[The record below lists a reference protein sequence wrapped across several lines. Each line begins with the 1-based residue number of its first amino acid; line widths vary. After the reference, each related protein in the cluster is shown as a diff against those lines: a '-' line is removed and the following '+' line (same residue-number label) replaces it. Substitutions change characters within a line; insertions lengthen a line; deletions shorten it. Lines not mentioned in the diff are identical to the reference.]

1 MKRRDF
7 VKAITSNR
15 SSSAKANSR
24 PRRSSCIRSAKTG
37 SCTWASRGNWASLT
51 TKPLALFSPE
61 LRLNALAPYGE
72 LAFQVT
78 DLLSKP
84 IAGYTF
90 DDCVPLKEVD
100 ALDAPLRFR
109 GKADLSELMNRP
121 IRLQMKFRGARIHA
135 MRGQFHW
142 LDALDVALLKDGK
155 PIDRE
160 FFDFM
165 LTEDFDLR

>member
-1 MKRRDF
+1 M
-7 VKAITSNR
+7 
-15 SSSAKANSR
+15 
-24 PRRSSCIRSAKTG
+24 
-37 SCTWASRGNWASLT
+37 
-51 TKPLALFSPE
+51 
-61 LRLNALAPYGE
+61 
-72 LAFQVT
+72 T
-78 DLLSKP
+78 DLRSKP

-109 GKADLSELMNRP
+109 DKADLSDLMNRP

-142 LDALDVALLKDGK
+142 LDALDVALLKDDK

-160 FFDFM
+160 FLDVQ
-165 LTEDFDLR
+165 